1 VVNHYVGKPVDGM
14 GNRHY
19 MFAKELIRRGHD
31 VTIMSSSF
39 AHNTRA
45 EEHLSE
51 GTKWKK
57 QVEEDVPFVWV
68 RTPPYTGNG
77 PARAWNM
84 LCFGLR
90 INRWA
95 ERFGLER
102 PDVVVGSSPHLL
114 AASGAQKLAARY
126 NVPFVLEIR
135 DLWPETLIELG
146 NLSPRN
152 PGIQV
157 LERIE
162 RRLYRS
168 ADHIICLLPGGVEHI
183 CKKGGR
189 RSKITWIPNGI
200 DLKLVP
206 TPCPHDNSS
215 KFVVMY
221 AGAHGLA
228 NGLDSIL
235 DTAAILKQQGWSE
248 RVVFRFVGDGP
259 HKARLAERAC
269 QEGLDMVRFEPHV
282 PRREIYSLL
291 QEADAFVI
299 TLREA
304 NLFSR
309 YGVSPNKLFDY
320 LASARPVIFAID
332 SLNNPVAE
340 SGGGITVPAEDPESM
355 AQAIMRLANM
365 APQERWE
372 MGLKGRHYV
381 EDSND
386 YAKLADR
393 IEMILYDVIG
403 SVKSRRYST

>member
-1 VVNHYVGKPVDGM
+1 MNILVVNHYVGTPVDGI
-14 GNRHY
+14 GDRHY
-19 MFAKELIRRGHD
+19 MFAKELIKRGHD
-31 VTIMSSSF
+31 VTIISSSF
-39 AHNTRA
+39 DHGTRT
-45 EEHLSE
+45 ETHLNE
-51 GTKWKK
+51 GEKWKR
-57 QVEEDVPFVWV
+57 QVEEGVPFVWV

-77 PARAWNM
+77 LDRAWNM

-95 ERFGLER
+95 ERFRLER
-102 PDVVVGSSPHLL
+102 PDVVVGSSPHLF
-114 AASGAQKLAARY
+114 AASGAQRLARRY

-146 NLSPRN
+146 NFSPRN
-152 PGIQV
+152 PGIRV

-168 ADHIICLLPGGVEHI
+168 ADHIMCLLPGGAEHI
-183 CKKGGR
+183 CEKGGQKG
-189 RSKITWIPNGI
+189 KITWIPNGI
-200 DLKLVP
+200 DLKVVP
-206 TPCPHDNSS
+206 TPYPRDDSL

-235 DTAAILKQQGWSE
+235 DTASILKQQGWSE

-269 QEGLDMVRFEPHV
+269 TEGLDMVQFEPYV

-299 TLREA
+299 TLRDA

-340 SGGGITVPAEDPESM
+340 SGGGITVPPEDPESM
-355 AQAIMRLANM
+355 AQAIIRLANM
-365 APQERWE
+365 SSQARWE
-372 MGLKGRHYV
+372 MGLKGRRYV
-381 EDSND
+381 EQEYD

-393 IEMILYDVIG
+393 IETVLYDVSG
-403 SVKSRRYST
+403 SVN